1 MENRPAIPTKMKRA
15 VLVEAGHRCAIPT
28 CRQTPVELAHIV
40 PWSKVKEHT
49 FDNLIALCP
58 TCHTRF
64 DRGDIDKLSI
74 EQYKANLALINDRY
88 NDFEIRILESFYSNQ
103 AQEEIKI
110 PGGMDLMVAYLV
122 KDGLIVKKG
131 EVAIYFNG
139 VPSHEIYEI
148 TELGKQFITNW
159 VAGRTIT

>member
-1 MENRPAIPTKMKRA
+1 MEERPAIPTKIKRA

-28 CRQTPVELAHIV
+28 CRQTPVELAHII
-40 PWSKVKEHT
+40 PWSKVKEHA
-49 FDNLIALCP
+49 FENLIALCP

-74 EQYKANLALINDRY
+74 EQYKSNLALINDRY
-88 NDFEIRILESFYSNQ
+88 NDLEIRILESFHTNQ
-103 AQEEIKI
+103 AQTEVKL
-110 PGGMDLMVAYLV
+110 PGGMNLMVAYLL
-122 KDGLIVKKG
+122 KDGLLSKTG

-139 VPSHEIYEI
+139 VPSHEIYSI
-148 TELGKQFITNW
+148 TEQGKQFIENW